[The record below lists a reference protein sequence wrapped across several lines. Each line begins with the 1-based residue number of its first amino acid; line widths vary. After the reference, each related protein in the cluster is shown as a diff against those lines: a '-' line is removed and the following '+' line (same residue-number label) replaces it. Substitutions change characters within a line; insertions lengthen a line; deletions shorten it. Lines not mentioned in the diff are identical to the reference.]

1 MPLRRLLVLAGLV
14 CAVACASPAV
24 AAGSPPT
31 PVPDAPRPDLGALQ
45 GWVGGWSCST
55 KSSRHA
61 TAITGMAVYTFD
73 PEGRWLFN
81 TGTTYPVP
89 WFPHNGASTEFIT
102 YDVGR
107 KHWVDIYVDTNGNYQ
122 VKTSPGPT
130 GNTWVWHDL
139 GLQGT
144 GDIESFGDATT
155 TVLAK
160 TLTTEYHAK
169 TKTGQGF
176 DVKTVCKRAA

>member
-1 MPLRRLLVLAGLV
+1 MFRRNLVALAVL
-14 CAVACASPAV
+14 CAVACVAPAA

-45 GWVGGWSCST
+45 SWVGGWSCST

-61 TAITGMAVYTFD
+61 TPISSVAAYTFD

-81 TGTTYPVP
+81 SGTIYPVP
-89 WFPHNGASTEFIT
+89 WFPHNTASTEFIT
-102 YDVGR
+102 YDLGR
-107 KHWVDIYVDTNGNYQ
+107 RHWVDIYVDSSGNYQ
-122 VKTSPGPT
+122 VRTSPGPT

-144 GDIESFGDATT
+144 GDIESFGDVTT

-160 TLTTEYHAK
+160 TLTTEFHAK
-169 TKTGQGF
+169 TKAGKIV